1 MKTVFVGTCGFPTS
15 RSKYYSLFRV
25 VELQDT
31 FYDMPTQERM
41 SNLRSE
47 APGDFQFAVKVFQG
61 LTHTNDS
68 PTWRRM
74 RRTRLT
80 GNLGNYGLLRPTRE
94 NLKLWDEF
102 LKVTKPLNPVFYV
115 FQTPPSMEITEE
127 SAREVIEFFR
137 TIGIGERAGWEP
149 RGISYNNIDL
159 LRRIFEEAGVI
170 HIVDPFRRE
179 VLVHH
184 GMAYFRLHGIG
195 KGEVNYSYKYTDDD
209 LRRLKELI
217 DGIEESTVYVM
228 FNNVHMLNDA
238 LRFKELIGK

>member
-1 MKTVFVGTCGFPTS
+1 MKTILVGTCGFPTS
-15 RSKYYSLFRV
+15 RSRYYSLFSV

-47 APGDFQFAVKVFQG
+47 APSDFQFAVKVFQG
-61 LTHTNDS
+61 LTHTSDS

-94 NLKLWDEF
+94 NLELWDEF
-102 LKVTKPLNPVFYV
+102 LRVTKPLNPVFYV

-137 TIGIGERAGWEP
+137 TIDIGEKAGWEP
-149 RGISYNNIDL
+149 RGVSYNNIDL
-159 LRRIFEEAGVI
+159 LRRIFEEAGVV

-228 FNNVHMLNDA
+228 FNNVHMLDDA